1 MCLINNTRINLRKCM
16 QLKITVAGTGYVGL
30 SNAVLLAQANK
41 VTALDIIQ
49 EKVDMINNKQSPIVD
64 AEIEAFLAEKEL
76 NLTANTDTATALQ
89 DAYYFVISTP
99 TNYDPE
105 TNYFD
110 TSSVET
116 VIQNVLNY
124 NPDAVMIIKSTIPV
138 GYTIELKKK
147 FNTSN
152 IIFSP
157 EFLREGQA

>member
-1 MCLINNTRINLRKCM
+1 
-16 QLKITVAGTGYVGL
+16 
-30 SNAVLLAQANK
+30 AVLLAQANE

-49 EKVDMINNKQSPIVD
+49 EKEDMINNKQSPIVD
-64 AEIEAFLAEKEL
+64 AEIEAFLSEKEL
-76 NLTANTDTATALQ
+76 NITATTHTEAALD
-89 DAYYFVISTP
+89 DADYVVIYTP
-99 TNYDPE
+99 TNYDQD

-116 VIQNVLNY
+116 VIQNVLDY

-147 FNTSN
+147 FNTDN

-157 EFLREGQA
+157 EFLREGQALYDNLYPSRI